1 MATVI
6 KKTLVL
12 STPVKE
18 HTGYRRFDLY
28 VDQYNNY
35 YIEGIL
41 IGHAFSKRAAKF
53 SCPDSDKACAYFY
66 SILSFYDV
74 KDYTDKTI
82 EYPESFVQYFYSKDK
97 CYAFQVYYDKRTS
110 KMVGCYNEK
119 IFFSAKTVYE
129 FSKKSY
135 HVITEEDK
143 NGFGYTH
150 R

>member
-6 KKTLVL
+6 KKSLVL

-18 HTGYRRFDLY
+18 HTGYRSFDLY
-28 VDQYNNY
+28 VDQYDNY
-35 YIEGIL
+35 YMEGL
-41 IGHAFSKRAAKF
+41 PVGKAFSKRAAKF
-53 SCPDSDKACAYFY
+53 VCSDSDKACAYFH
-66 SILSFYDV
+66 SILSFYEV
-74 KDYTDKTI
+74 KDYANKTI
-82 EYPESFVQYFYSKDK
+82 EYPESFVQYLYSKDK

-135 HVITEEDK
+135 HIVTEEDK